1 MFLRSFL
8 MLIIVFVVGMIVSSY
23 CSRFP
28 VSIVMVS
35 VKTSFL
41 VFDGN
46 DAAECVS
53 MCCNGVDSVCV
64 KHL

>member
-23 CSRFP
+23 CSRFR

-53 MCCNGVDSVCV
+53 MCCIGVYSVCV

>member
-1 MFLRSFL
+1 

-23 CSRFP
+23 CSRFR

>member
-23 CSRFP
+23 CSRFCA
-28 VSIVMVS
+28 SIVMVS